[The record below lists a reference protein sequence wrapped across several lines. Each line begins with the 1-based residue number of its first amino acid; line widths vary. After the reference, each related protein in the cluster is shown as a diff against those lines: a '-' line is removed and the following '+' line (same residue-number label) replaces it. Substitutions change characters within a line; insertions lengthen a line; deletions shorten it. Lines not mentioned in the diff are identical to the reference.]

1 MFVPSYQMHNVLNVY
16 SRQLRQNIASNNNK
30 KTTGRQPADQASLT
44 TGGKREATIEKVSK
58 DIVNKIT
65 KFDSLNKTRYRATE
79 SAKDKAET
87 ETAADKENKT
97 TFVFNVIDN
106 INKKI
111 TNTLSVEDS
120 GFLIRQFEQLSKDTE
135 EKTTESWV

>member
-16 SRQLRQNIASNNNK
+16 SRQLRQNIASSNNK
-30 KTTGRQPADQASLT
+30 KTPGRPPADQVNLT

-65 KFDSLNKTRYRATE
+65 KFGTLDETRYRITE
-79 SAKDKAET
+79 RAKDRAEI
-87 ETAADKENKT
+87 ETAASKENKT
-97 TFVFNVIDN
+97 KFVFNVIDD

-111 TNTLSVEDS
+111 M
-120 GFLIRQFEQLSKDTE
+120 GH
-135 EKTTESWV
+135 

>member
-16 SRQLRQNIASNNNK
+16 SRQLRQNIASSNNK
-30 KTTGRQPADQASLT
+30 KTPGRPQADQVNLT

-65 KFDSLNKTRYRATE
+65 NSGSPDGARFRITE
-79 SAKDKAET
+79 RAKDKSEI
-87 ETAADKENKT
+87 ETAAGKENKT
-97 TFVFNVIDN
+97 TFVFNVIDD

-111 TNTLSVEDS
+111 TNKLSVEDP
-120 GFLIRQFEQLSKDTE
+120 GFLIRQFEQLSKDAE
-135 EKTTESWV
+135 EKKTESWV